1 MLTLDATVDEL
12 QEKITKKNR
21 SRSIKLDDN
30 QKHVVNDLRALNKST
45 VSGREYLATLASS
58 SGRSTIHGRGSAAV
72 PLGCAR
78 KDVEAGSS
86 HGAGLRLM
94 THDFMKDGNLS
105 LLSDSGYGNDSTLKS
120 IIASVATDPKN
131 WECVVCDGSH
141 DYRIMDRLRQLNTP
155 AGPTIDEMSK
165 FIGNDDGG
173 KYAWLPGTRATNVT
187 LSDNNAYD
195 LMKILAELDKRL
207 SVLAGQNNDGI
218 RDIRDVHGLESIKNI
233 LLIVDVGS
241 GFASCQNGNILR
253 KIAGGS
259 SIKARVFTVFTGQ
272 PKSERT
278 YKYQVW
284 YSIND
289 WIPNTVFNG
298 YIDPSTLSKN
308 GYCKPESDA
317 YKIMAHVSRTYRTSL
332 LTSGGDVKA
341 FMTPTLD
348 PDVVSKAIQ
357 PWCWQPS
364 SMVNE

>member
-1 MLTLDATVDEL
+1 
-12 QEKITKKNR
+12 
-21 SRSIKLDDN
+21 
-30 QKHVVNDLRALNKST
+30 
-45 VSGREYLATLASS
+45 
-58 SGRSTIHGRGSAAV
+58 
-72 PLGCAR
+72 
-78 KDVEAGSS
+78 
-86 HGAGLRLM
+86 
-94 THDFMKDGNLS
+94 
-105 LLSDSGYGNDSTLKS
+105 
-120 IIASVATDPKN
+120 
-131 WECVVCDGSH
+131 
-141 DYRIMDRLRQLNTP
+141 
-155 AGPTIDEMSK
+155 
-165 FIGNDDGG
+165 
-173 KYAWLPGTRATNVT
+173 
-187 LSDNNAYD
+187 
-195 LMKILAELDKRL
+195 MKILAELDKRL

-241 GFASCQNGNILR
+241 GFASYQNGIILR
-253 KIAGGS
+253 EIAGES
-259 SIKARVFTVFTGQ
+259 SMKARVFTVFTGQ

-289 WIPNTVFNG
+289 RIPNTIFNG

-332 LTSGGDVKA
+332 LTSRGDVKA

-364 SMVNE
+364 STVNA